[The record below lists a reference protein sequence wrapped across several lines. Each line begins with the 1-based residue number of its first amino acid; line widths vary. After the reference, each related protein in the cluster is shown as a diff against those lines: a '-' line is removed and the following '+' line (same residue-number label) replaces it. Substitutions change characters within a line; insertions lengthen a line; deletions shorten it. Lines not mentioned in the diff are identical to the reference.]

1 MVTEK
6 IVIMLGSTSDFSFAH
21 HIEDFL
27 REARFTMKFE
37 YRVSSAHR
45 NPEKLLKDVK
55 SYEQSGDK
63 IVFITVA
70 GLSDALSGVV
80 AANSKN
86 PVIACPPDIEKHGT
100 AKTFST
106 VMTPKGVPVCL
117 ASSPENAAFAA
128 VKILALSSIS
138 LQKRVSEYIDEMRN
152 AVVKADVEIKGT
164 EVGERE
170 REHIERI
177 EHLEHGEHVEHRE
190 DAEDA

>member
-1 MVTEK
+1 MATEK
-6 IVIMLGSTSDFSFAH
+6 IIIMLGSTSDFSFAH

-27 REARFTMKFE
+27 REARFPVKVE
-37 YRVSSAHR
+37 YRVNSAHR
-45 NPEKLLKDVK
+45 NPARLLNDIK

-80 AANSKN
+80 AANSKH
-86 PVIACPPDIEKHGT
+86 PVIACPPDIEKHGLP
-100 AKTFST
+100 KMFST

-117 ASSPENAAFAA
+117 VSSPENAALAA
-128 VKILALSSIS
+128 VKILALLNAS

-152 AVVKADVEIKGT
+152 VVVKADAEMKGK

-177 EHLEHGEHVEHRE
+177 EHLEHGEHVEHGE
-190 DAEDA
+190 DAEDT